1 MHLSLLA
8 NNDLPSYLN
17 FNTHIDNIKSFTN
30 SPNILEVNKNKVKL
44 SLQMSYKKL
53 WKSQLLISKKGKFLR
68 DMDKEFQCEPYLL
81 LHDYNF
87 RQQRVF
93 IAKLRTSDHTLA
105 VEYGRRITPKIKFED
120 RVCKLCSAQAVE
132 DEMHFISECTL
143 YNQIRIDFFEKCYD
157 FFPNI
162 RLLNMRDKFRFL
174 FSIPEPTVMAR

>member
-1 MHLSLLA
+1 
-8 NNDLPSYLN
+8 
-17 FNTHIDNIKSFTN
+17 
-30 SPNILEVNKNKVKL
+30 
-44 SLQMSYKKL
+44 MSYKKL

-93 IAKLRTSDHTLA
+93 TAKLRTSDHTLA
-105 VEYGRRITPKIKFED
+105 VEYGRRTTPKIKFED

-143 YNQIRIDFFEKCYD
+143 YSKIRIDFFEKCYD

-174 FSIPEPTVMAR
+174 LYPRTRCDERNHLIFIQPVQNVGREPDCCTPFVNLVTFYSI